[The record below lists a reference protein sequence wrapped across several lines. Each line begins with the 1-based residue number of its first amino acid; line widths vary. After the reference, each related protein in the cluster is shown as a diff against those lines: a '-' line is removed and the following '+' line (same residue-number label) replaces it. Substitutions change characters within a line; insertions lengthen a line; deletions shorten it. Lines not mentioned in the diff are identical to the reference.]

1 MTKLKNPVALLILL
15 GFLSPQVSM
24 PAQACAAGDRL
35 RRFPLG
41 SVGSEIVLAELK
53 ERRSHMQS
61 NRRGPPLARPNL
73 CWRGRI
79 WLRRASAAGR
89 LKKRG
94 KSIGTYRAMVST
106 YYRDIRR
113 PLQRALKQAKKIRG
127 FRAFAKPRLYL
138 CFNRSRCGPFRLRVK
153 GKKLYLSATKGKRQL
168 DIRWLQKTLKGNFH
182 YPSYTPA
189 YTLKHSA
196 FAYVVQYKWGRRAV
210 LSLNVSPALDNRY
223 FGSVGFKPS
232 SCRSV
237 VSCAAPAGVFDH
249 LAGMDVVAVV
259 PWSWVKA
266 KRRKSRRARKPKRS
280 PKKRHRKW

>member
-1 MTKLKNPVALLILL
+1 MIRFVLSALALL
-15 GFLSPQVSM
+15 GFLSPPVSV
-24 PAQACAAGDRL
+24 PAQACAAADRL

-53 ERRSHMQS
+53 ERRGHLQS
-61 NRRGPPLARPNL
+61 NRRGPGPPLARPNL
-73 CWRGRI
+73 LWRGRI
-79 WLRRASAAGR
+79 WLRRASAAGQ

-127 FRAFAKPRLYL
+127 FRAFAKPKLYL
-138 CFNRSRCGPFRLRVK
+138 CFNRSRCGPFRLRAK
-153 GKKLYLSATKGKRQL
+153 GKKLYLSTTQGKRQL

-182 YPSYTPA
+182 HPCYTPA

-210 LSLNVSPALDNRY
+210 LSLNVSPALDKKY

-237 VSCAAPAGVFDH
+237 VSCAAPAGLSDH
-249 LAGMDVVAVV
+249 VAGMDVVTVV
-259 PWSWVKA
+259 PWSWVKV
-266 KRRKSRRARKPKRS
+266 KKRKSSRARKPMRS
-280 PKKRHRKW
+280 PKKHPRKR